1 MTMVTRTF
9 IVNGETITREV
20 RDNTVHVTSVQWF
33 ENNHGYPYR
42 GECST
47 CEWKSRGMMTR
58 SAARDLAT
66 EHMLNA

>member
-42 GECST
+42 AECST
-47 CEWKSRGMMTR
+47 CGWKSAGYVTR
-58 SAARDLAT
+58 SAARGMADD
-66 EHMLNA
+66 HMINA